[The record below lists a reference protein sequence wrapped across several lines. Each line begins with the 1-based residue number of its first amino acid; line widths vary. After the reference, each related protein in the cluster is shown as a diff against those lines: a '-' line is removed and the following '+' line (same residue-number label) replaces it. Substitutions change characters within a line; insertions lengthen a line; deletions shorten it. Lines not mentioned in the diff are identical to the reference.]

1 MHAYTHI
8 FWRETMGR
16 QKHGDHFGTVAV
28 LGRSQFV
35 LRCDVRGYPLFHIAR
50 QRHELMEWVES
61 NFGAAID
68 AESGICCW
76 QHCNS

>member
-1 MHAYTHI
+1 
-8 FWRETMGR
+8 MGR
-16 QKHGDHFGTVAV
+16 QKLGHHFGAAAV

-61 NFGAAID
+61 NFGAALD
-68 AESGICCW
+68 AESGISCW
-76 QHCNS
+76 QHCNG